1 MARTGKVF
9 DVDVPDEVL
18 RLAVKNTVN
27 MIVSSIKVLNDERK
41 ENLLNALD
49 EIKDGYDAF
58 FIGNKFDDDNI
69 KNTHKE
75 QFALLSKEL
84 NLSLNKGALA
94 WIKCEYDCYYKGDY
108 EDETGTAFEY
118 IRNLILKGE

>member
-1 MARTGKVF
+1 MDTIEF
-9 DVDVPDEVL
+9 
-18 RLAVKNTVN
+18 
-27 MIVSSIKVLNDERK
+27 LNDERK
-41 ENLLNALD
+41 ESLLKALD

-58 FIGNKFDDDNI
+58 FISNKYDDDNS

-84 NLSLNKGALA
+84 NLPLDKGTLA
-94 WIKCEYDCYYKGDY
+94 WIKYEYDCYYKEDY

-118 IRNLILKGE
+118 VRKLILKGGNQ